1 MWTSVEEGQ
10 AMAGAQVANRPFEEE
25 SSLAY
30 YYREVDRYP
39 QITPGEEIALA
50 ARIEAGDEGALDAL
64 VKANLRF
71 VIHVARGFR
80 NMGLSMGDLINEG
93 NLGLVTA
100 ARRFNR
106 RRECRFVTY
115 AIWWIR
121 QNILKALE
129 VQTRS
134 VRLPANVFN
143 DLSRLRRAEAGLAQ
157 DLGRQPTPDE
167 IARRVGFQTSKVNR
181 TLEAVTNP
189 ASLDTPRRVG
199 EDEGCLGD
207 ALGDRTVPLPDEPC
221 LAESLRRDVG
231 EALKSLSERHRA
243 ILSLYYG
250 METGEPAT
258 YQQIGRRM
266 GISRERVR
274 QLKEDAFSKLKQ
286 PAVRKRLVEHL

>member
-1 MWTSVEEGQ
+1 
-10 AMAGAQVANRPFEEE
+10 MAGAHAAEKASEEE
-25 SSLAY
+25 ASLAY
-30 YYREVDRYP
+30 YYREVDRHP
-39 QITPGEEIALA
+39 QITPDEEVALA
-50 ARIEAGDEGALDAL
+50 ARIEAGDDRALDAL

-100 ARRFNR
+100 ARRFSR
-106 RRECRFVTY
+106 HKKCRFVTY

-143 DLSRLRRAEAGLAQ
+143 DLSRMRRAEAGLAQ
-157 DLGRQPTPDE
+157 DLGRQPTPEE
-167 IARRVGFQTSKVNR
+167 IARRVGCHTRKVTR
-181 TLEAVTNP
+181 TLEAVSNP
-189 ASLDTPRRVG
+189 ASLDTPRG
-199 EDEGCLGD
+199 PGDEEGCLGE
-207 ALGDRTVPLPDEPC
+207 ALSDRTVPQPDEPWIT
-221 LAESLRRDVG
+221 ESLRRDVG
-231 EALKSLSERHRA
+231 QALKALSERHRT
-243 ILSLYYG
+243 ILCLYYG
-250 METGEPAT
+250 MDTGEPAT

-286 PAVRKRLVEHL
+286 PAIRKRLMGHL

>member
-1 MWTSVEEGQ
+1 
-10 AMAGAQVANRPFEEE
+10 MAGAQVVNRSFEEE

-39 QITPGEEIALA
+39 QLTPGEEVALA
-50 ARIEAGDEGALDAL
+50 VRIEEGDEGALDAL

-71 VIHVARGFR
+71 VIHIARGFR
-80 NMGLSMGDLINEG
+80 HTGLSMGDLINEG

-100 ARRFNR
+100 ARKFNR
-106 RRECRFVTY
+106 RRSCRFVTY

-134 VRLPANVFN
+134 VRVPANVFN
-143 DLSRLRRAEAGLAQ
+143 DLGRLRRAEEGLAQ

-167 IARRVGFQTSKVNR
+167 IARRVGFQASKVTR
-181 TLEAVTNP
+181 TLEAVSNP
-189 ASLDTPRRVG
+189 ASLDRPRRIG
-199 EDEGCLGD
+199 DEDGCLGD
-207 ALGDRTVPLPDEPC
+207 AVGDRTVPLPDESC
-221 LAESLRRDVG
+221 LTESLRKDVANAL
-231 EALKSLSERHRA
+231 EALSERHRK
-243 ILSLYYG
+243 ILTLYYG

-258 YQQIGRRM
+258 YQQIGSRM

-286 PAVRKRLVEHL
+286 PAIRKKLIGHL